1 MKTTKK
7 ITLPEDQIPKQWYNI
22 LADMPTQ
29 PQPLL
34 NPQTREPLKAEE
46 MEQLLQDTDA
56 HVKQYKETHEGW
68 L

>member
-7 ITLPEDQIPKQWYNI
+7 ITLPEDEIPKQWYNI
-22 LADMPTQ
+22 LADMPNQ

-34 NPQTREPLKAEE
+34 NPKTREPLKAEE
-46 MEQLLQDTDA
+46 MEQLFSLTP
-56 HVKQYKETHEGW
+56 T